1 MFLCNSL
8 AFVGGGGRG
17 VELVSESRER
27 CSFDCGIL
35 FLVLFLF
42 GVLGQGGGMCFL
54 GIMIVVFLVIY
65 LETRGLY
72 WYI

>member
-1 MFLCNSL
+1 MVFLCNSL
-8 AFVGGGGRG
+8 AFVGGGRG
-17 VELVSESRER
+17 VGLVSESRER
-27 CSFDCGIL
+27 CGFDCGIL

-42 GVLGQGGGMCFL
+42 GVLGQGGMCFL
-54 GIMIVVFLVIY
+54 GILIVVLLVIY

>member
-8 AFVGGGGRG
+8 AFVGGG

-35 FLVLFLF
+35 FLVKL
-42 GVLGQGGGMCFL
+42 
-54 GIMIVVFLVIY
+54 IWEKVFH
-65 LETRGLY
+65 
-72 WYI
+72 